1 MRSLTRLLGLAGLFA
16 LALFGFSAPPSAGA
30 EEPASTGEVPAAEV
44 VLAAAPDSTA
54 PPATPPE
61 EKPSSSTLTP
71 SVADGAAAAS
81 ASAASASLIPSAPDS
96 TLPAVVPPPAV
107 GATVPGKAKPAAKKS
122 APAKSALLPGR
133 NAPAPPA
140 PNGHAAHAAAGKNT
154 TPADAPL
161 DEGARVRR
169 ELDRTDPI
177 LRSVRAKV
185 IRSFNKKAREEYEVA
200 AARQRE
206 AREAVDQNLFARAE
220 RLTLES
226 RSLARQTAVHL
237 GPPEDDPDYVSMTLG
252 RTDDAIS
259 RAQEVLRDA
268 GGVAERRR
276 LAALERRQKE
286 ARDLFD
292 GGGTRKAY
300 TATRDVRDGVLTL
313 LRECDDLPVREET
326 AEKALKRASRALE
339 QAKGELGERMNA
351 AATRLSKE
359 ARAQMDKARAA
370 FARKNYRDT
379 LLHSKLVERNLELAV
394 SAQRAATN
402 RTG

>member
-1 MRSLTRLLGLAGLFA
+1 MGLLTRPLGPAGVVA
-16 LALFGFSAPPSAGA
+16 LALLVLSIPSARG
-30 EEPASTGEVPAAEV
+30 EEPGSNGEPAAAEV
-44 VLAAAPDSTA
+44 ALAAAPDSTA
-54 PPATPPE
+54 PPPPPVE
-61 EKPSSSTLTP
+61 EKQSSAAPPATGAIPASANLDPVIPASLTP
-71 SVADGAAAAS
+71 ST
-81 ASAASASLIPSAPDS
+81 PDS
-96 TLPAVVPPPAV
+96 AHRAVASPAAPT
-107 GATVPGKAKPAAKKS
+107 GATPSVKMKPPGKK
-122 APAKSALLPGR
+122 ALPV
-133 NAPAPPA
+133 PPA
-140 PNGHAAHAAAGKNT
+140 PAAKNT
-154 TPADAPL
+154 TPTAAPP

-169 ELDRTDPI
+169 ELDRTYPI

-206 AREAVDQNLFARAE
+206 AREAVNQNLFARAE

-252 RTDDAIS
+252 RTDDAIH

-268 GGVAERRR
+268 AGDLERRR

-286 ARDLFD
+286 ARELFES
-292 GGGTRKAY
+292 GGTRRAY
-300 TATRDVRDGVLTL
+300 PMTRDVRDGVLTL
-313 LRECDDLPVREET
+313 LRDCDDLPVREET
-326 AEKALKRASRALE
+326 AEKALKRASRALD
-339 QAKGELGERMNA
+339 QAKGELGERMNV
-351 AATRLSKE
+351 AATRLSRE

-394 SAQRAATN
+394 SAQRTPTN